1 MKKNI
6 SRKNKL
12 KKNKSK
18 RKGGDINRINNTY
31 GYKFSEPVSGR
42 DDSSEDEEDQNNLDA
57 EEELLEWFRNT
68 IGDIFIFENNRLT
81 YNVNSINSINI
92 NLFHALLEYYYDSL
106 TALISDRNEQDG
118 WLANL
123 YNVRANLIID
133 TDLPSELNDG
143 HRDILIQLQNA
154 LRIALHRNN
163 GGKLKRKKKGG
174 GETISKIIY
183 GEPEKKTLPSTH
195 SFADLVNS
203 SSIPKIRKRIVI
215 KGKNQDYEDDYI
227 ISDSVDEN
235 EKYND
240 LKKEMKKKVDKK
252 SELDMI
258 LAKKYGKDVY
268 QKNKSMRKRNEPLI
282 THKSLTFGGKR
293 KTKKK
298 YKKSRK

>member
-42 DDSSEDEEDQNNLDA
+42 DDSSEDEEDQNNLDE

-92 NLFHALLEYYYDSL
+92 NLFHALLEYYYDSIR
-106 TALISDRNEQDG
+106 ALISDQNEEDR

-123 YNVRANLIID
+123 YNFRANLIID

-143 HRDILIQLQNA
+143 HRDRLIQLKDA
-154 LRIALHRNN
+154 LRIALRRNN

-183 GEPEKKTLPSTH
+183 GEPEKKTLPSTD

-203 SSIPKIRKRIVI
+203 SSFPKVRKRIVI
-215 KGKNQDYEDDYI
+215 KGKNEDTENDYI
-227 ISDSVDEN
+227 INDSVDEN

-240 LKKEMKKKVDKK
+240 LKKKMKQKVDTK
-252 SELDMI
+252 SKLDIIMK
-258 LAKKYGKDVY
+258 KKYGKDVY
-268 QKNKSMRKRNEPLI
+268 QKNKSMRKRIEPLI

>member
-183 GEPEKKTLPSTH
+183 GEPEKKTLPSTD

-203 SSIPKIRKRIVI
+203 SSFPKVRKRIVI
-215 KGKNQDYEDDYI
+215 KGKNEDTEDDYI
-227 ISDSVDEN
+227 INDSVDEN

-240 LKKEMKKKVDKK
+240 LKK
-252 SELDMI
+252 
-258 LAKKYGKDVY
+258 
-268 QKNKSMRKRNEPLI
+268 KNEA
-282 THKSLTFGGKR
+282 
-293 KTKKK
+293 
-298 YKKSRK
+298 KSRYKIKIRYYNEKQIWKRCISKKQIKEEKN